1 MPHFLSSDDPGL
13 NPTCFLPILTTQW
26 KRPLEYVHMCTCVYA
41 QVLVEQENR
50 LFWAVV
56 PF

>member
-41 QVLVEQENR
+41 QVLVEQENSVMVLGR
-50 LFWAVV
+50 
-56 PF
+56 